1 VPLGSPWVL
10 LRRMLPSLLLLW
22 LHLSEWS
29 SSTLISTTSAKEI
42 AVRLLQKPKCLFY
55 IRLIIPEF
63 SQIDLLVFY
72 VNVDLIRRA
81 ATSCLEFQLLYIRT
95 GISVTSITFVQILL
109 RNVKML
115 WQGKIAIFSNRIF
128 TCSWD
133 WRSVTRSCSSFF
145 SPLLLVFHLWF
156 WNQTCWIIS
165 CVFSL

>member
-1 VPLGSPWVL
+1 
-10 LRRMLPSLLLLW
+10 MLPSLLLLW

-29 SSTLISTTSAKEI
+29 SSTLISTTSAKVI
-42 AVRLLQKPKCLFY
+42 AVWLLQKPKCLFY

-95 GISVTSITFVQILL
+95 GISVTSITFVRILL

-128 TCSWD
+128 TCSLD
-133 WRSVTRSCSSFF
+133 WRSVTRSCSSSRLFCSSF
-145 SPLLLVFHLWF
+145 IRSVLRHFARRF
-156 WNQTCWIIS
+156 WNQTWWIVS
-165 CVFSL
+165 FVFSF